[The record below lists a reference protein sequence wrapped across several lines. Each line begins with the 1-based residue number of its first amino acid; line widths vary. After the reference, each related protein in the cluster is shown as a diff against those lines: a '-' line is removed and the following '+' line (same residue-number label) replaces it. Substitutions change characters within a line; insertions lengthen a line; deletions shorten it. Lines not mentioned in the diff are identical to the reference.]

1 MGLFRDLSQ
10 LPETAKGGVL
20 VIGNFDGVHKGH
32 QAVLSR
38 ALEKAQALDSDTAT
52 PEVTVLVF
60 DPHPRQYFA
69 PHAPPLR
76 LTRLETR
83 ARLLEQYGATNVVAL
98 TFDKDM
104 AEMSAEDF
112 IQKIISESFE
122 ARAVCIGHDFH
133 FGKNRAGTPDML
145 KTAGEEAGFEVLF
158 IAAVSPENTGER
170 PYSSTAI
177 RECLTRGEIAQ
188 ATRLLGD
195 YWRLEA
201 VVDQGDQRGR
211 TINFPTANLS
221 LQDYHLPLFGVY
233 AVTIEML
240 DGAFAGQ
247 KYTGVANLGI
257 RPSFETEA
265 PRLEV
270 FIFDF
275 DGDIYGD
282 TLSVGL
288 VDFIRPEQQFDKLD
302 ALKAQIARDVQS
314 AREVLASL

>member
-38 ALEKAQALDSDTAT
+38 ALEKAQEIEGERKT
-52 PEVTVLVF
+52 EVTVLVF

-69 PHAPPLR
+69 PHAPSLR

-83 ARLLEQYGATNVVAL
+83 ARLLEQYGATNIVAL
-98 TFDKDM
+98 TFNKNM

-112 IQKIISESFE
+112 IQNIIIDSFE

-145 KTAGEEAGFEVLF
+145 KTAGDKHGFDVLF
-158 IAAVSPENTGER
+158 IAAVSPDNAGER

-177 RECLTRGEIAQ
+177 RECLTRGEISQ
-188 ATRLLGD
+188 ATNLLGD

-201 VVDQGDQRGR
+201 DVQQGDQRGR
-211 TINFPTANLS
+211 TIDFPTANLS
-221 LQDYHLPLFGVY
+221 HNDYHLPLFGVY

-240 DGAFAGQ
+240 NGSFAGQ
-247 KYTGVANLGI
+247 KFTGVANLGI
-257 RPSFETEA
+257 RPSFETED

-288 VDFIRPEQQFDKLD
+288 VDFIRPEQQFDNLD

>member
-1 MGLFRDLSQ
+1 M
-10 LPETAKGGVL
+10 
-20 VIGNFDGVHKGH
+20 
-32 QAVLSR
+32 
-38 ALEKAQALDSDTAT
+38 
-52 PEVTVLVF
+52 F

-69 PHAPPLR
+69 PHAPSLR

-83 ARLLEQYGATNVVAL
+83 ARLLEQYGATNIVAL
-98 TFDKDM
+98 TFNKNM

-112 IQKIISESFE
+112 IQKIIIESFD

-145 KTAGEEAGFEVLF
+145 KTAGDMHGFDVLF
-158 IAAVSPENTGER
+158 IVAVSPDNAGER

-177 RECLTRGEIAQ
+177 RECLTRGEISQ
-188 ATRLLGD
+188 ATNLLGD

-201 VVDQGDQRGR
+201 DVQQGDQRGR
-211 TINFPTANLS
+211 TIDFPTANLS
-221 LQDYHLPLFGVY
+221 LEDYHLPLFGVY

-240 DGAFAGQ
+240 NGSFGGQ
-247 KYTGVANLGI
+247 KFTGVANLGI

-288 VDFIRPEQQFDKLD
+288 VDFIRPEQQFDNLD

>member
-32 QAVLSR
+32 QAVLTR
-38 ALEKAQALDSDTAT
+38 ALEKALEIDGEAGA
-52 PEVTVLVF
+52 EVTVLVF

-69 PHAPPLR
+69 PHAPSLR
-76 LTRLETR
+76 LTQLGTR
-83 ARLLEQYGATNVVAL
+83 ARLLQQYGATNTVAL
-98 TFDKDM
+98 TFDKNM

-112 IQKIISESFE
+112 IQKIIIESFD
-122 ARAVCIGHDFH
+122 ARAICIGHDFH

-145 KTAGEEAGFEVLF
+145 KTAGKKYGFDVLF
-158 IAAVSPENTGER
+158 IAAVSPDNAGER

-177 RECLTRGEIAQ
+177 RECLTRGEISQ
-188 ATRLLGD
+188 ATNLLGD

-201 VVDQGDQRGR
+201 EVQQGDRRGR
-211 TINFPTANLS
+211 TIDFPTANLS
-221 LQDYHLPLFGVY
+221 LEDYHLPLFGVY
-233 AVTIEML
+233 AVTVEML
-240 DGAFAGQ
+240 DGTFAGQ
-247 KYTGVANLGI
+247 KFTGVANLGI

-288 VDFIRPEQQFDKLD
+288 VDFIRPEQQFDNLD
-302 ALKAQIARDVQS
+302 ELKAQIARDVQS

>member
-1 MGLFRDLSQ
+1 MGLFQDLSQ

-38 ALEKAQALDSDTAT
+38 ALEKAQEIEGEAKT
-52 PEVTVLVF
+52 EVTVLVF

-69 PHAPPLR
+69 PHAPSLR

-83 ARLLEQYGATNVVAL
+83 ARLLEKYGATNIVAL
-98 TFDKDM
+98 TFNKNM

-112 IQKIISESFE
+112 IQKIIIESFD

-145 KTAGEEAGFEVLF
+145 KTAGDMHGFDVLF
-158 IAAVSPENTGER
+158 IAAVSPDNAGER

-177 RECLTRGEIAQ
+177 RECLTRGEISQ
-188 ATRLLGD
+188 ATNLLGD

-201 VVDQGDQRGR
+201 DVQQGDQRGR
-211 TINFPTANLS
+211 TIDFPTANLS
-221 LQDYHLPLFGVY
+221 LEDYHLPLFGVY

-240 DGAFAGQ
+240 NGSFAGQ
-247 KYTGVANLGI
+247 KFTGVANLGI

-288 VDFIRPEQQFDKLD
+288 VDFIRPEQQFDNLD